1 MFTYVEGVNV
11 DGGQNKLCIYSA
23 DFISDSI
30 ELGIGCTD
38 WILRICKI
46 FASHK
51 TIEFVNGTRCVL
63 NSLAIFE
70 FLLI

>member
-38 WILRICKI
+38 WILIEICKT
-46 FASHK
+46 FRD
-51 TIEFVNGTRCVL
+51 N
-63 NSLAIFE
+63 N
-70 FLLI
+70 